1 MNQIK
6 KLRPLVQLVPAV
18 AVAAIVLVTLPR
30 TLPVLAEVP
39 ERLSPA
45 VSSSAAVEEPELE
58 EEDILP
64 TLPYED
70 GVYTGSSRG
79 YGGTVRVQVTMEGG
93 RITDLQ
99 ILNASHET
107 SAFLRRARRLLTTV
121 LTAQTWEVDA
131 VSEATYTSRGILG
144 AIQNALTG
152 EVVNNPLPPKQETPE
167 PIVEE
172 PFEAPS
178 AYRDGVYTA
187 SAQGFGGPI
196 TVQVTVQNDTI
207 TDISILSHDG
217 ETTSY
222 FARAR
227 KVVSEI
233 LTTGTPDVD
242 SVSGATYSS
251 TGILNAVKRA
261 LAKAAVD
268 AEPVE
273 EPAETPVTEP
283 QGDAAE
289 PEGPTYVDGVYT
301 GTGESTRGPVTV
313 SVTVTDGRVAGVTI
327 VPTQTEPEEKSFW
340 EKAKDAWKTLVSG
353 KQDDADTDGGYYLAE
368 ELEGAIQDALK
379 QAQSGAAVSE
389 PAEEEPASQ
398 PAASEA
404 QPETPAVQEPAASS
418 AAETPAQEPAA
429 EVPAASARAEE
440 PAASSAPAEEA
451 APAAPRYRDGTYT
464 ATVVCTDD
472 AVFHYDV
479 RVTITV
485 SGGAVTD
492 VQAVKENDTSEEP
505 ADNRRYLDFAR
516 NGKNYGGV
524 QHPGLV
530 SQILEKQSA
539 DEVDLISGAT
549 YSSKALQAAAQ
560 QALGQAK

>member
-45 VSSSAAVEEPELE
+45 VSSSAAVEEPEPE

-99 ILNASHET
+99 ILDASHET

-353 KQDDADTDGGYYLAE
+353 KQDDADTDGGYYRTE

-379 QAQSGAAVSE
+379 QAQSGPVVS
-389 PAEEEPASQ
+389 
-398 PAASEA
+398 
-404 QPETPAVQEPAASS
+404 ETPAVQEPAASS

-440 PAASSAPAEEA
+440 PAASSALAEET

>member
-45 VSSSAAVEEPELE
+45 ASSSAAVEKPEPE

-313 SVTVTDGRVAGVTI
+313 SVTVTAGRVAGVTI

-379 QAQSGAAVSE
+379 QAQSGPVVSE
-389 PAEEEPASQ
+389 TPEEPASQ

-404 QPETPAVQEPAASS
+404 QPETPAVQEPAA
-418 AAETPAQEPAA
+418 
-429 EVPAASARAEE
+429 EVPAASAQPEE
-440 PAASSAPAEEA
+440 AVASS

-479 RVTITV
+479 RVTIIV

-530 SQILEKQSA
+530 SQILEKQSV

>member
-45 VSSSAAVEEPELE
+45 VSSSAAVEEPEPE

-273 EPAETPVTEP
+273 EPAETPATEP

-353 KQDDADTDGGYYLAE
+353 KQDDADTDGGYYRTE

-404 QPETPAVQEPAASS
+404 QPETPAVQEPAA
-418 AAETPAQEPAA
+418 
-429 EVPAASARAEE
+429 EVPAASAQPEE
-440 PAASSAPAEEA
+440 AVASS

-505 ADNRRYLDFAR
+505 ADNRRYLDFAK

>member
-45 VSSSAAVEEPELE
+45 VSSSAAVEEPEPE

-99 ILNASHET
+99 ILDASHET

-353 KQDDADTDGGYYLAE
+353 KQDDADTDGGYYRTE

-379 QAQSGAAVSE
+379 QAQSGPVVSE
-389 PAEEEPASQ
+389 TPEEPASQ

-429 EVPAASARAEE
+429 SSALAEE
-440 PAASSAPAEEA
+440 T

>member
-18 AVAAIVLVTLPR
+18 AVAMIVLVTLPR

-45 VSSSAAVEEPELE
+45 VSSSAAVEEPEPE

-93 RITDLQ
+93 HITDLQ
-99 ILNASHET
+99 ILDASHET

-152 EVVNNPLPPKQETPE
+152 EVVNNPLPPKQETSE

-404 QPETPAVQEPAASS
+404 QPETPAVQEPAA
-418 AAETPAQEPAA
+418 
-429 EVPAASARAEE
+429 EVSAASARAEE

-549 YSSKALQAAAQ
+549 YSSKALQVAAQ

>member
-45 VSSSAAVEEPELE
+45 VSSSAAVEEPEPE

-99 ILNASHET
+99 ILDASHEI

-379 QAQSGAAVSE
+379 QAQSGPVVS
-389 PAEEEPASQ
+389 
-398 PAASEA
+398 
-404 QPETPAVQEPAASS
+404 ETPAVQEPAASS

-440 PAASSAPAEEA
+440 PAASSALAEET

-505 ADNRRYLDFAR
+505 ADNRRYLDFAK

>member
-45 VSSSAAVEEPELE
+45 VSSSAAVEEPEPE

-93 RITDLQ
+93 HITDLQ
-99 ILNASHET
+99 ILDASHET

-251 TGILNAVKRA
+251 T
-261 LAKAAVD
+261 
-268 AEPVE
+268 
-273 EPAETPVTEP
+273 
-283 QGDAAE
+283 
-289 PEGPTYVDGVYT
+289 
-301 GTGESTRGPVTV
+301 RGPVTV

-404 QPETPAVQEPAASS
+404 QPETPAVQEPAASF

>member
-1 MNQIK
+1 MF
-6 KLRPLVQLVPAV
+6 
-18 AVAAIVLVTLPR
+18 
-30 TLPVLAEVP
+30 AEVP

-45 VSSSAAVEEPELE
+45 VSSSAAVEEPEPE

-261 LAKAAVD
+261 LAKAAMD

-273 EPAETPVTEP
+273 EPAETPATEP

-429 EVPAASARAEE
+429 EVPAVSAQPEE
-440 PAASSAPAEEA
+440 AVASS

>member
-18 AVAAIVLVTLPR
+18 AVAMIVLVTLPR

-45 VSSSAAVEEPELE
+45 VSSSAAVEEPEPE

-93 RITDLQ
+93 HITDLQ
-99 ILNASHET
+99 ILDASHET

-379 QAQSGAAVSE
+379 QAQSGPVVS
-389 PAEEEPASQ
+389 
-398 PAASEA
+398 
-404 QPETPAVQEPAASS
+404 ETPAVQEPAASS

-440 PAASSAPAEEA
+440 PAASSALAEET

-505 ADNRRYLDFAR
+505 ADNRRYLDFAK

>member
-45 VSSSAAVEEPELE
+45 VSSSAAVEEPEPE

-79 YGGTVRVQVTMEGG
+79 YDGTVRVQVTMEGG

-301 GTGESTRGPVTV
+301 GTGESTHGPVTV
-313 SVTVTDGRVAGVTI
+313 LVTVTDGRVAGVTI

-404 QPETPAVQEPAASS
+404 QPETPAV
-418 AAETPAQEPAA
+418 QEPAA

>member
-45 VSSSAAVEEPELE
+45 ASSSAAVEEPEPE
-58 EEDILP
+58 EEDVLP

-93 RITDLQ
+93 HITDLQ
-99 ILNASHET
+99 ILDASHET
-107 SAFLRRARRLLTTV
+107 SAFLRRAKRLLTTV

-268 AEPVE
+268 AEPEE
-273 EPAETPVTEP
+273 EPIETPVTEP
-283 QGDAAE
+283 QDDAAE
-289 PEGPTYVDGVYT
+289 PEEPTYVDGVYT

-327 VPTQTEPEEKSFW
+327 VPTQTEAEEKSFW
-340 EKAKDAWKTLVSG
+340 EKAKDAWKTLLSG
-353 KQDDADTDGGYYLAE
+353 KQDDTATDGGYYLAE

-379 QAQSGAAVSE
+379 QAQTGAASSE
-389 PAEEEPASQ
+389 TPEEPASQ

-429 EVPAASARAEE
+429 ETPAVSAQPEE
-440 PAASSAPAEEA
+440 PAASSTPAEEA

-464 ATVVCTDD
+464 ATAVCTDD
-472 AVFHYDV
+472 VVFYYDV

-485 SGGAVTD
+485 SGGVVTD
-492 VQAVKENDTSEEP
+492 VQVAKENDTSEEP
-505 ADNRRYLDFAR
+505 ADNRRYLDFAK

-524 QHPGLV
+524 QHPGLP

>member
-45 VSSSAAVEEPELE
+45 ASSSAAVEKPEPE

-353 KQDDADTDGGYYLAE
+353 KQDDADTDGGYYRTE

-379 QAQSGAAVSE
+379 QAQSGPAVSE
-389 PAEEEPASQ
+389 TPEEPASQ

-404 QPETPAVQEPAASS
+404 QPETPAVQEPAA
-418 AAETPAQEPAA
+418 

-440 PAASSAPAEEA
+440 PAASSALAEET

>member
-18 AVAAIVLVTLPR
+18 AVAAIVLVTLPC

-45 VSSSAAVEEPELE
+45 VSSSAAVEEPEPE

-289 PEGPTYVDGVYT
+289 PEGPTYVDGVYN

-353 KQDDADTDGGYYLAE
+353 KQDDADTDGGYYRTE

-429 EVPAASARAEE
+429 EVPAASAQPEE
-440 PAASSAPAEEA
+440 AVASS

>member
-45 VSSSAAVEEPELE
+45 VSSSAAVEEPEPE

-99 ILNASHET
+99 ILDASHET

-353 KQDDADTDGGYYLAE
+353 KQDDADTDGGYYRTE

-379 QAQSGAAVSE
+379 QAQSGPVVS
-389 PAEEEPASQ
+389 
-398 PAASEA
+398 
-404 QPETPAVQEPAASS
+404 ETPAVQEPAASS

-429 EVPAASARAEE
+429 EVPAASARAEVPAASARAEE
-440 PAASSAPAEEA
+440 PAASSALAEET

>member
-45 VSSSAAVEEPELE
+45 VSSSAAVEEPEPE

-440 PAASSAPAEEA
+440 PAASSAPA
-451 APAAPRYRDGTYT
+451 APRYRDGTYT

>member
-45 VSSSAAVEEPELE
+45 VSSSAAVEEPEPE

-273 EPAETPVTEP
+273 EPA
-283 QGDAAE
+283 D
-289 PEGPTYVDGVYT
+289 
-301 GTGESTRGPVTV
+301 R
-313 SVTVTDGRVAGVTI
+313 
-327 VPTQTEPEEKSFW
+327 
-340 EKAKDAWKTLVSG
+340 
-353 KQDDADTDGGYYLAE
+353 
-368 ELEGAIQDALK
+368 
-379 QAQSGAAVSE
+379 
-389 PAEEEPASQ
+389 
-398 PAASEA
+398 
-404 QPETPAVQEPAASS
+404 
-418 AAETPAQEPAA
+418 
-429 EVPAASARAEE
+429 
-440 PAASSAPAEEA
+440 
-451 APAAPRYRDGTYT
+451 
-464 ATVVCTDD
+464 
-472 AVFHYDV
+472 
-479 RVTITV
+479 
-485 SGGAVTD
+485 
-492 VQAVKENDTSEEP
+492 
-505 ADNRRYLDFAR
+505 
-516 NGKNYGGV
+516 
-524 QHPGLV
+524 
-530 SQILEKQSA
+530 
-539 DEVDLISGAT
+539 
-549 YSSKALQAAAQ
+549 
-560 QALGQAK
+560 

>member
-45 VSSSAAVEEPELE
+45 VSSSAAVEEPEPE

-99 ILNASHET
+99 ILDASHET

-379 QAQSGAAVSE
+379 QAQSGPVVS
-389 PAEEEPASQ
+389 
-398 PAASEA
+398 
-404 QPETPAVQEPAASS
+404 ETPAVQEPAASS

-440 PAASSAPAEEA
+440 PAASSALAEET

>member
-45 VSSSAAVEEPELE
+45 VSSSAAVEEPEPE

-301 GTGESTRGPVTV
+301 GTGESTHGPVTV
-313 SVTVTDGRVAGVTI
+313 LVTVTDGRVAGVTI

-404 QPETPAVQEPAASS
+404 QPETPAVQEPAA
-418 AAETPAQEPAA
+418 

-492 VQAVKENDTSEEP
+492 VQAVKEKDTSKEP

>member
-45 VSSSAAVEEPELE
+45 VSSSAAVEEPEPE

-93 RITDLQ
+93 HITDLQ
-99 ILNASHET
+99 ILDASHET

-301 GTGESTRGPVTV
+301 GTGESTHGPVTV
-313 SVTVTDGRVAGVTI
+313 LVTVTDGRVAGVTI

-389 PAEEEPASQ
+389 PAEEEPA
-398 PAASEA
+398 
-404 QPETPAVQEPAASS
+404 ASS
-418 AAETPAQEPAA
+418 ATDTPAQEPAA

-492 VQAVKENDTSEEP
+492 VQAVKEKDTSEEP

>member
-45 VSSSAAVEEPELE
+45 VSSSAAVEEPEPE

-93 RITDLQ
+93 HITDLQ
-99 ILNASHET
+99 ILDASHET

-353 KQDDADTDGGYYLAE
+353 KQDDADTDGGYYRTE

-379 QAQSGAAVSE
+379 QAQSGPVVS
-389 PAEEEPASQ
+389 
-398 PAASEA
+398 
-404 QPETPAVQEPAASS
+404 ETPAVQEPAASS

-429 EVPAASARAEE
+429 EVPAASARAEVPAASARAEE
-440 PAASSAPAEEA
+440 PAASSALAEET

>member
-45 VSSSAAVEEPELE
+45 VSSSAAVEEPEPE

-99 ILNASHET
+99 ILDASHET

-379 QAQSGAAVSE
+379 QAQSGPVVS
-389 PAEEEPASQ
+389 
-398 PAASEA
+398 
-404 QPETPAVQEPAASS
+404 ETPAVQEPAASS

-440 PAASSAPAEEA
+440 PAASSALAEET

-505 ADNRRYLDFAR
+505 ADNRRYLDFAK

>member
-1 MNQIK
+1 M
-6 KLRPLVQLVPAV
+6 
-18 AVAAIVLVTLPR
+18 
-30 TLPVLAEVP
+30 
-39 ERLSPA
+39 
-45 VSSSAAVEEPELE
+45 
-58 EEDILP
+58 
-64 TLPYED
+64 
-70 GVYTGSSRG
+70 
-79 YGGTVRVQVTMEGG
+79 
-93 RITDLQ
+93 
-99 ILNASHET
+99 
-107 SAFLRRARRLLTTV
+107 
-121 LTAQTWEVDA
+121 
-131 VSEATYTSRGILG
+131 
-144 AIQNALTG
+144 
-152 EVVNNPLPPKQETPE
+152 
-167 PIVEE
+167 
-172 PFEAPS
+172 
-178 AYRDGVYTA
+178 
-187 SAQGFGGPI
+187 
-196 TVQVTVQNDTI
+196 
-207 TDISILSHDG
+207 
-217 ETTSY
+217 
-222 FARAR
+222 
-227 KVVSEI
+227 
-233 LTTGTPDVD
+233 
-242 SVSGATYSS
+242 
-251 TGILNAVKRA
+251 
-261 LAKAAVD
+261 D

-273 EPAETPVTEP
+273 EPAETPATEP

-353 KQDDADTDGGYYLAE
+353 KQDDADTDGGYYRTE

-530 SQILEKQSA
+530 SQILEEQSA